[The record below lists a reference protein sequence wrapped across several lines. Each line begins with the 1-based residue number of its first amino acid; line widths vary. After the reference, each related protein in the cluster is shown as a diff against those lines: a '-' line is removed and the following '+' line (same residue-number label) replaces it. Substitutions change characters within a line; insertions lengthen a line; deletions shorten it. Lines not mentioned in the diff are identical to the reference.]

1 MKKDYLSP
9 TMVVIPI
16 ILELSLLESA
26 TGNLPQKSQSH
37 NMDDEEEEY
46 ETETTTAPSGQA
58 KYTPNFFE

>member
-1 MKKDYLSP
+1 
-9 TMVVIPI
+9 MVVIPI

-46 ETETTTAPSGQA
+46 ETETTTTPSGQA

>member
-16 ILELSLLESA
+16 IMELSILYSA
-26 TGNLPQKSQSH
+26 TGNLPEKSQSH

-46 ETETTTAPSGQA
+46 ETENTTTPSGQA